1 MKLTSA
7 RVLWDM
13 VDGPMP
19 RGLLGVGVG
28 DLHGDDEHWT
38 LFLGGFSTTFRNRLY
53 TARAPRRADPATAPW
68 TLDVD
73 ARGRAAALIEDA
85 APAAWDR
92 GGMHTPSYV
101 PASAE
106 APARIYYAGRAS
118 RRHVGPGSSY
128 AIGVLEEHQGRWV
141 RRTAPILTGR
151 GPRPSVLEP
160 RVLQHG
166 DRYIM
171 WFLAAPHEVAP
182 GEQPDYELRS
192 STSANGISGW
202 TTPEVFALSAEGFFD
217 VAPVRL
223 GETWA
228 MLLARG
234 TNLHGTAPYPP
245 QGLWIM
251 HAETPSPRRTWWS
264 APERI
269 LDTDTPDTPAWMGSG
284 VCDPA
289 AVVDAA
295 GTLTVFVSGTRAC
308 RSWSSL
314 TLEQLRRFKKPPV
327 PAPFFLSAAA
337 LRFSDPGRPAPG

>member
-1 MKLTSA
+1 MELASA

-19 RGLLGVGVG
+19 RGLLGVGIG
-28 DLHGDDEHWT
+28 DIHADEEQWT
-38 LFLGGFSTTFRNRLY
+38 LFLGGFSNTFRNRLY
-53 TARAPRRADPATAPW
+53 TARAARGTDPATATW
-68 TLDVD
+68 TLDTD
-73 ARGRAAALIEDA
+73 SRGRAAALIEDA
-85 APAAWDR
+85 APDAWDR

-101 PASAE
+101 PASVD

-118 RRHVGPGSSY
+118 RRHVGVESSY
-128 AIGVLEEHQGRWV
+128 AIGVLEDHEGRWV
-141 RRTAPILTGR
+141 RRAAPILTGAA
-151 GPRPSVLEP
+151 PRHSVLEP
-160 RVLQHG
+160 RVLRHG

-192 STSANGISGW
+192 STSTDGISGW
-202 TTPEVFALSAEGFFD
+202 SAPEVFALSVEGFFD

-223 GETWA
+223 GSSWA
-228 MLLARG
+228 MVLAPG
-234 TNLHGTAPYPP
+234 TNLHGTSPYPP

-251 HAETPSPRRTWWS
+251 YSPTPSPRRTRWS
-264 APERI
+264 TPERI
-269 LDTDTPDTPAWMGSG
+269 LDTDDADTPEWMGRG

-289 AVVDAA
+289 AVFDDE

-314 TLEQLRRFKKPPV
+314 TLARLRRFKRPPV

-337 LRFSDPGRPAPG
+337 LRFSDAEAPAPG